1 MARKPHTP
9 ETPEVE
15 PGDVPGHAITL
26 SEEASIRNDDAERAF
41 DAARALG
48 QIEAARFSAQCA
60 EKVMVEVFIKLK
72 ENKAYRAVMITDD
85 SGNRRRCADL
95 EEFCEHHLGSSY
107 SKLKELTA
115 NYNLLGADL
124 FEQAERL
131 GFRRN
136 DYRALKALPAE
147 DQEIIKQA
155 MQPESGRDQII
166 DLLQEM
172 AARHASEKAALTA
185 QAKEAEDTAEA
196 RSEVIATKER
206 VINTLQEEAHKLRR
220 RLETA
225 TPDEVGADL
234 RQETAGIGWSVVGRI
249 NTDLAEAF
257 KALDEHAQANECTH
271 DDFMSGVLLE
281 IDTAVLALRE
291 RYAVKAQPDGDERP
305 EWVKNLD
312 VPVEEQLGPDF
323 AKKVADFNARMAA
336 GK

>member
-15 PGDVPGHAITL
+15 PGDVPGNAITL

-147 DQEIIKQA
+147 DQDVIKQA

-196 RSEVIATKER
+196 RSEVISAKESK
-206 VINTLQEEAHKLRR
+206 INALEEANHLLKRKKANFTDIEQRDYECAPLHDTINETMLALAKMEREVA
-220 RLETA
+220 RLTQ
-225 TPDEVGADL
+225 EVGGEL
-234 RQETAGIGWSVVGRI
+234 IEEEV
-249 NTDLAEAF
+249 F
-257 KALDEHAQANECTH
+257 HA
-271 DDFMSGVLLE
+271 VLL
-281 IDTAVLALRE
+281 
-291 RYAVKAQPDGDERP
+291 AVKRALEINDKYRLNIDQQS
-305 EWVKNLD
+305 LFID
-312 VPVEEQLGPDF
+312 VSGLEL
-323 AKKVADFNARMAA
+323 RAA
-336 GK
+336 GLNPEALQ